1 MKQTLATIGL
11 FALSGLL
18 LAAGAGDAQAG
29 DFDGSK
35 KLICAPVQGMDCSA
49 DTGCSKGIAADMG
62 APTFLR
68 VDVAAKRIAG
78 TKVTTDILT
87 IEKSDTQILLGGN
100 EMGFGW
106 VMAIDSE
113 NGEMVTTMTSRASV
127 FMMFGN
133 CTPI

>member
-1 MKQTLATIGL
+1 MKLTLACTAL
-11 FALSGLL
+11 LALS
-18 LAAGAGDAQAG
+18 LAAGAQAA

-35 KLICAPVQGMDCSA
+35 KLICSTVQGMDCAA

-68 VDVAAKRIAG
+68 VDVAGKRIAG

-100 EMGFGW
+100 ELGFGW
-106 VMAIDSE
+106 TMAIDSE
-113 NGEMVTTMTSRASV
+113 SGEMVTTMTSRASV